1 MKTTTGRKFVSVM
14 LALLLISTGLAPI
27 GLTPIKAAEYDLTT
41 DTSVQQLAI
50 EGAIWTKLASSDP
63 TGSGIFESFLR
74 VQKNGVE
81 KGYNTDYRPI
91 QFDQNS
97 SAQFT
102 RSFKLADVPQV
113 RIGETIYRE
122 FQLDINQGSS
132 DPEWYISLDKFQVWL
147 TDDPN
152 LHGYDTS
159 TWGFPSGAVKVYDL
173 GDNSIKLDFRMNPGS
188 GKRDYRVLVPES
200 MFAGKTGEYVVL
212 FTQHG
217 ATYEANDGFEEW
229 GVAIKNALI
238 EGYKWNDMN
247 GNGVWDEG
255 EPGLNDWT
263 INLSGAVS
271 TSTLTHNDDSGKAGY
286 YSFSVAPGSYI
297 VSEVEQAGWMQ
308 TYPMGDSY
316 SVTAGNGAVITG
328 LNFGNMQPLP
338 GISVTKTGDQLS
350 KAGDEVTYTVEIEN
364 TGNVALAVDSVI
376 DTLKGDITSNFTSPL
391 GVGGSTSYSYTYTVP
406 NGAAD
411 PLLNE
416 VAVNAHMV
424 DHAEI
429 ATSGSSSH
437 SVELF
442 QPSFEVTK
450 SGPSVVMIGSTV
462 TYTYTI
468 KNNSS
473 ADSPKLVLEAIND
486 NVLGDLSSYA
496 PANLI
501 PGEEVT
507 FTADYRVTV
516 AGTLTNVVTATYGVE
531 GFPNKLV
538 GSDDHTLFVA
548 DPKLK
553 VTKTGDQLSK
563 AGDEVTYTVEIEN
576 TGNVALAVDSVIDTL
591 KGDITSNFTSPLGVG
606 GSTSYSY
613 TYTVPNGAAD
623 PLLNEVAVNA
633 HMVDHAEIATSGSSS
648 HSVELFQPSFEVTK
662 SGPSVVMIGST
673 VTYTY
678 TIKNNSSADSPKLV
692 LEAINDN
699 VLGDLSSYAP
709 ANLIPGEEVT
719 FTADYRVTVAGTL
732 TNVVTA
738 TYGVEGFPNKLVG
751 SDDHTLFVADPNTV
765 VTATAYTWETYP
777 GGNVSVTITERN
789 TGNIDLENVSV
800 SVFDGINTAV
810 LDCHSVGFSGD
821 DGNCILNKGEMW
833 SWAYQVTVYA
843 DTTYVVT
850 GYGEVV
856 GLEGVV
862 VTYPAYPSEQTT
874 FKVKVV
880 GTTRT
885 QGFWQTHTA
894 FTEYVFKNYAGSYI
908 DLGWKEITNI
918 EDLMGMFWA
927 NNAKKSDGTKR
938 SQLDQ
943 ARMMASQQA
952 IAAVLN
958 SSMPGGA
965 PLPGGLTPAAI
976 ATIMGGT
983 DVKAI
988 KALGSTLG
996 SYNESGDGFALDPSL
1011 LPTGKAT
1018 PNLSRQIA
1026 NIPFA
1031 D

>member
-1 MKTTTGRKFVSVM
+1 MKVTIGRKFVSLV
-14 LALLLISTGLAPI
+14 LALLLISTGLAPV

-41 DTSVQQLAI
+41 DTSVQQVEI

-74 VQKNGVE
+74 VQKDDVE
-81 KGYNTDYRPI
+81 KGYNTDYRPL
-91 QFDQNS
+91 QFDENS

-113 RIGETIYRE
+113 KIGETIYRE
-122 FQLDINQGSS
+122 FQLDINQQSSS

-173 GDNSIKLDFRMNPGS
+173 GDNSIKLDYRTNPGS

-212 FTQHG
+212 FTQNG
-217 ATYEANDGFEEW
+217 ATFEANDGYEEW

-247 GNGVWDEG
+247 GDGVWDAA
-255 EPGLNDWT
+255 EPGLNGWT

-271 TSTLTHNDDSGKAGY
+271 TSTLTHYDDSGKAGY
-286 YSFSVAPGSYI
+286 YSFSVAPGSYT
-297 VSEVEQAGWMQ
+297 VSEVEQAAWMQ
-308 TYPMGDSY
+308 TYPVGDSY
-316 SVTAGNGAVITG
+316 SVTAGNGAVISG

-364 TGNVALAVDSVI
+364 TGNVALTFDSVI

-391 GVGGSTSYSYTYTVP
+391 GVGEAASYSYTYTVP
-406 NGAAD
+406 DGAAD

-442 QPSFEVTK
+442 QPSFEITK
-450 SGPSVVMIGSTV
+450 SGPSVVMIGSMV

-473 ADSPKLVLEAIND
+473 IDSPKLVLEAIND
-486 NVLGDLSSYA
+486 DVLGDLSSYA
-496 PANLI
+496 PANLN

-507 FTADYRVTV
+507 FTAEYKVTV

-538 GSDDHTLFVA
+538 
-548 DPKLK
+548 
-553 VTKTGDQLSK
+553 
-563 AGDEVTYTVEIEN
+563 
-576 TGNVALAVDSVIDTL
+576 DS
-591 KGDITSNFTSPLGVG
+591 
-606 GSTSYSY
+606 
-613 TYTVPNGAAD
+613 
-623 PLLNEVAVNA
+623 
-633 HMVDHAEIATSGSSS
+633 AE
-648 HSVELFQPSFEVTK
+648 
-662 SGPSVVMIGST
+662 
-673 VTYTY
+673 
-678 TIKNNSSADSPKLV
+678 
-692 LEAINDN
+692 
-699 VLGDLSSYAP
+699 
-709 ANLIPGEEVT
+709 
-719 FTADYRVTVAGTL
+719 
-732 TNVVTA
+732 
-738 TYGVEGFPNKLVG
+738 
-751 SDDHTLFVADPNTV
+751 HTLFVADPNTV

-777 GGNVSVTITERN
+777 GGNVSVTIMERN

-821 DGNCILNKGEMW
+821 DGNCILNKGETW

-885 QGFWQTHTA
+885 QGFWKTHTD
-894 FTEYVFKNYAGSYI
+894 FTKYVFENYAGSYI
-908 DLGWKEITNI
+908 DLGWKKITNI

-927 NNAKKSDGTKR
+927 DNAKKSDGHKR

-943 ARMMASQQA
+943 ARMIASQQA

-958 SSMPGGA
+958 SFLPGGA

-988 KALGSTLG
+988 KDLGSTLG

-1018 PNLSRQIA
+1018 PNFSRQIA